1 MECSK
6 KRKHGVRAVAFI
18 LCAVFMAGL
27 LSPLNARQAQAA
39 SKQNW
44 RSAYQGILTD
54 WRQVERYQDTSYLK
68 QYFGEGY
75 RFDRYYLYDL
85 DKNGTPELFLN
96 SRGMG
101 LTVVLTYKNGL
112 KSLGYEALDR
122 IHKGKKELIV
132 HGHWHGAGGSGTD
145 EWSVYRV
152 SGNKMSLTY
161 YIDRMAGYYYV
172 YDYRNNTSSDS
183 RSAYNKI
190 YKEHVKTAS
199 KISGFK
205 KYKLSDHTGLAV
217 YGKKPAKTTVRGL
230 TARKKG
236 FRVKWKKR
244 KANTKGYEI
253 QYAGNRKFKNAKK
266 VTVRKKGFTAKTI
279 RGLKGKKRYY
289 VRVRVYN
296 TVKVNGKTKNVYSGW
311 SARKSVVTKK

>member
-44 RSAYQGILTD
+44 RSAYKGILAD
-54 WRQVERYQDTSYLK
+54 WRKVERYQDTSYLK

-145 EWSVYRV
+145 EWSIYRV
-152 SGNKMSLTY
+152 SGNKLSLTY
-161 YIDRMAGYYYV
+161 YIDHMAGYV
-172 YDYRNNTSSDS
+172 KPASS
-183 RSAYNKI
+183 
-190 YKEHVKTAS
+190 
-199 KISGFK
+199 ISGFK
-205 KYKLSDHTGLAV
+205 KYKLSDQTGLAV

-230 TARKKG
+230 TAKKKG

-244 KANTKGYEI
+244 KVNTKGYEI

-266 VTVRKKGFTAKTI
+266 VTVRKKGSTAKTI